1 MALLPRKGSTLWLLS
16 DRHHIS
22 SSEPETTGAP
32 PESLKWL
39 VNGSNQLSEWLF
51 EFPVGSRPEPVESWP
66 VHDYSDDDP
75 KGLGTS
81 EIDFGIGQRIVVIRE
96 GGAPGMTRH
105 VAKVLNPV
113 VPPPVP
119 QREPDV
125 PSPRFCLTT
134 LTTQPVVEE
143 LDVGLL
149 THTLLPLPAAFW
161 WLCRTANDYGGP
173 APELVLGQLVYHF
186 QSAMIISKQ
195 DEQVYMNDD
204 EVRQMTRMQGL
215 LEMAAAVAADL
226 SLQVLDSYRH
236 QGSESDQNRQL
247 GVLLKDYGYTLDQIQ
262 ALDNPSA
269 RKH

>member
-1 MALLPRKGSTLWLLS
+1 
-16 DRHHIS
+16 
-22 SSEPETTGAP
+22 
-32 PESLKWL
+32 
-39 VNGSNQLSEWLF
+39 
-51 EFPVGSRPEPVESWP
+51 
-66 VHDYSDDDP
+66 
-75 KGLGTS
+75 
-81 EIDFGIGQRIVVIRE
+81 
-96 GGAPGMTRH
+96 
-105 VAKVLNPV
+105 
-113 VPPPVP
+113 
-119 QREPDV
+119 
-125 PSPRFCLTT
+125 
-134 LTTQPVVEE
+134 VVEE